1 MYPNTYLK
9 QLPAMGAHTG
19 TAYSMSEGIGRS
31 YRYYKGKPLYAFGTG
46 LSLTTFNIS
55 CSPAA
60 SDDTTADAG
69 TTATSADAGA
79 TAVPPPPFP
88 IYRRVIVT
96 CEVSADRLVSRVSW
110 RLSRALG
117 NNRRFPSMRKL
128 ETQNRPRVRTY
139 MQVANT
145 GSMVGDEVLMIFHEV
160 GDEIRAAASK
170 LHPVRTTIF

>member
-1 MYPNTYLK
+1 VLSLSLSLRLLCACVHLMWRSHHTYYIGKLPLTMYPNTYLK

-96 CEVSADRLVSRVSW
+96 CEVSADRLVSCVSW
-110 RLSRALG
+110 RLSRACLG
-117 NNRRFPSMRKL
+117 K
-128 ETQNRPRVRTY
+128 
-139 MQVANT
+139 
-145 GSMVGDEVLMIFHEV
+145 
-160 GDEIRAAASK
+160 
-170 LHPVRTTIF
+170 